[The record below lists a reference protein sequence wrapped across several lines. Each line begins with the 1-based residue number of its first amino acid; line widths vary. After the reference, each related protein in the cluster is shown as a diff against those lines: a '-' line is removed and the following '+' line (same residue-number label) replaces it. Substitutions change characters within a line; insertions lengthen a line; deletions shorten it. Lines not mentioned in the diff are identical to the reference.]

1 MACPNCSGE
10 TRETD
15 RYCAHCGQRLPQ
27 KLTEPNP
34 ESKLTGGW
42 ATLGLTLLGSLALT
56 LLLSWLYHFPVFILA
71 GFLPL
76 LWRRKRQ

>member
-15 RYCAHCGQRLPQ
+15 RYCPYCGQRLPQ
-27 KLTEPNP
+27 KLMEADPEPKP
-34 ESKLTGGW
+34 ATDW
-42 ATLGLTLLGSLALT
+42 ATFAFTLLGSLALT
-56 LLLSWLYHFPVFILA
+56 LLLSWLLHFPVFILA
-71 GFLPL
+71 GVLPL